1 MDRLIEVIR
10 KLSLVVVWVISGGM
24 VFGCVVSIAD
34 SIYSGYWDNGVVA
47 LVFLPL
53 SYGFYVYGSRLVNWI
68 FSQ

>member
-10 KLSLVVVWVISGGM
+10 KLSLVVVCVISGAM
-24 VFGCVVSIAD
+24 AVLCVASLAH
-34 SIYSGYWDNGVVA
+34 SIYSGNWGNRMEFVY
-47 LVFLPL
+47 LPL